1 MEIVGEVYIL
11 LFMLRWLHTNP
22 SKIGLDRKSYN
33 PRHQQADLGQNNF
46 FILSFPN
53 VPTHPIISQNWIFVT
68 SHFFT
73 LNKVI
78 SLDTISC
85 WNLVYLTGKGD
96 VISCDYSTVKS
107 LYIPQAN
114 ASLRVQTQGE
124 IHSVAWS
131 DLIAVLKA
139 YSSFREDFL
148 THLEL
153 AYNLGTEAEVRSIY
167 HIIACSSLFFLFT
180 FRCTVPIIW
189 TPGTGQLYFG

>member
-1 MEIVGEVYIL
+1 M
-11 LFMLRWLHTNP
+11 
-22 SKIGLDRKSYN
+22 
-33 PRHQQADLGQNNF
+33 
-46 FILSFPN
+46 
-53 VPTHPIISQNWIFVT
+53 
-68 SHFFT
+68 
-73 LNKVI
+73 
-78 SLDTISC
+78 
-85 WNLVYLTGKGD
+85 TGKGD

-148 THLEL
+148 NHLEL

-167 HIIACSSLFFLFT
+167 NIIACSSLFSSSLFVALSLL
-180 FRCTVPIIW
+180 FERLEQANCILVSSGCIFY
-189 TPGTGQLYFG
+189 LRE